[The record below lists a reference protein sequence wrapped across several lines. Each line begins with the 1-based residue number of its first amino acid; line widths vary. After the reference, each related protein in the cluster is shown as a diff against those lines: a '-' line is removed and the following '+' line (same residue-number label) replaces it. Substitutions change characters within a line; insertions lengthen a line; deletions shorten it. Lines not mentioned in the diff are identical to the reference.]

1 MAKIAVVVDVVV
13 VVVGTLNSE
22 RVLRVVVLIFELVV
36 ERKRWTLNVKSVV
49 VK

>member
-1 MAKIAVVVDVVV
+1 MAKIAVVVDVV

>member
-1 MAKIAVVVDVVV
+1 MAKIAVVVDVV

-36 ERKRWTLNVKSVV
+36 ERKRGNVNVKSVV

>member
-1 MAKIAVVVDVVV
+1 MAKIAVDVDVV